1 MKTWRRPPR
10 KKHWCRPFYYNGC
23 IGGAMK
29 AARIVFPGFWFARS
43 QFADA
48 KKQAAR
54 GVGGFCVYGGTAEQV
69 KRFSEMVREASPY
82 DHLLICADIEEDL
95 SETVPDAPV
104 LPTNAQLG
112 AAQDTEGAYRKG
124 LVSARMARSIG
135 IDWLLSPVVDI
146 GYQSPAF
153 CETPMAVA
161 HLAGDYVAG
170 VANGGALNCVKY
182 FPGVSGILKTLAQM
196 EDAEFVPYKHMFRR
210 CDAIMPS
217 DMVFANIDSANRA
230 MMSDKIIK
238 ELLKKRL
245 NYKGCVIGAPLY
257 KSRIKQEAA
266 AALRMIECG
275 IEMILAPQ
283 NPDAV
288 LDAVEKEFDKGRL
301 VDAVTRSISSQEMLI
316 SKVVTSTAYLFDT
329 KEAFEMARNFKK
341 S

>member
-1 MKTWRRPPR
+1 MKP
-10 KKHWCRPFYYNGC
+10 
-23 IGGAMK
+23 
-29 AARIVFPGFWFARS
+29 ARIVFPGFWFGES
-43 QFADA
+43 ELPEA
-48 KKQAAR
+48 KAQAAR
-54 GVGGFCVYGGTAEQV
+54 GVGGFCVYGGTAQQI
-69 KRFSEMVREASPY
+69 KHFSDVVREASPY
-82 DHLLICADIEEDL
+82 DHMLICADIEEDL
-95 SETVPDAPV
+95 SEVVADAPS
-104 LPTNAQLG
+104 LPSNACLG
-112 AAQDTEGAYRKG
+112 ANNDTEAAYRKG
-124 LVSARMARSIG
+124 LISARMARSVG
-135 IDWLLSPVVDI
+135 IDWLLAPVVDI

-245 NYKGCVIGAPLY
+245 NYKGCVVGAPLY
-257 KSRIKQEAA
+257 KSHIKHEAA
-266 AALRMIECG
+266 AALQMLSCG
-275 IEMILAPQ
+275 VEILLSAQ
-283 NPDAV
+283 HAGEV
-288 LDAVEKEFDKGRL
+288 LDAVEKEFDRGNII
-301 VDAVTRSISSQEMLI
+301 DAVTRSVSNQEILI
-316 SKVVTSTAYLFDT
+316 SKVLTSAAYLFSQ

-341 S
+341 

>member
-1 MKTWRRPPR
+1 MKP
-10 KKHWCRPFYYNGC
+10 
-23 IGGAMK
+23 
-29 AARIVFPGFWFARS
+29 ARIVFPGFWFGES
-43 QFADA
+43 DLSEA
-48 KKQAAR
+48 KAQAAR
-54 GVGGFCVYGGTAEQV
+54 GVGGFCVYGGTAEQI
-69 KRFSEMVREASPY
+69 KQFTDAVREASPY
-82 DHLLICADIEEDL
+82 DHMLICADMEEDL
-95 SETVPDAPV
+95 SEVVTDAPP
-104 LPTNAQLG
+104 LPSNACLG
-112 AAQDTEGAYRKG
+112 ANNDTEGAYRKG
-124 LVSARMARSIG
+124 LVSARMARSVG
-135 IDWLLSPVVDI
+135 IDWLLAPVVDI

-153 CETPMAVA
+153 CEVPMSVA

-217 DMVFANIDSANRA
+217 DMVFANIDSSSRA

-257 KSRIKQEAA
+257 KSRIKHEAA
-266 AALRMIECG
+266 AALKMISCG
-275 IEMILAPQ
+275 VEMILAPQ
-283 NPDAV
+283 NTDTV
-288 LDAVEKEFDKGRL
+288 LDAVEKEFDKGAIS
-301 VDAVTRSISSQEMLI
+301 DAVIRSVSSQEMLI
-316 SKVVTSTAYLFDT
+316 SKVLTSAAYLFSP